1 MVHALEE
8 IQRLL
13 KPDGCLIDIHPLREA
28 PLIKVYQG
36 RNLLFAESNPGY
48 DYDADL
54 RHAEDAL
61 EEIIQR
67 GLFLIEGKGEFD
79 LVTYSSAVTELRDF
93 WAKIEA
99 YDDSPKD
106 DEVIARQEEVY
117 ARADE
122 IRRTAGPGAEVA
134 LHERARITRLKPNIT
149 NEETL

>member
-48 DYDADL
+48 DYEADL
-54 RHAEDAL
+54 RHAENAL
-61 EEIIQR
+61 QEIIQR

-93 WAKIEA
+93 LAKIEA

-106 DEVIARQEEVY
+106 DAVIARQEEVY

-122 IRRTAGPGAEVA
+122 IMQAAGYGAEVA
-134 LHERARITRLKPNIT
+134 LHERARILRLRPNIRK
-149 NEETL
+149 EELT